1 MEKEIYI
8 MSKWEKIM
16 DNRIGGASS
25 KAEQVQ
31 KDRIFN
37 KISCALAH
45 NKTIDLKKEGDEA
58 FVAQNAREDSLV
70 AAFNE
75 KKLKSK
81 TLIKETKAIIAK
93 REKAA
98 KAKAKKAGK
107 ETAECQ
113 K

>member
-1 MEKEIYI
+1 

-16 DNRIGGASS
+16 DNRIHGAGS

-31 KDRIFN
+31 RDRVFS
-37 KISCALAH
+37 KMSRVLAH

-58 FVAQNAREDSLV
+58 FAAQKTREDSLV
-70 AAFNE
+70 AAFDE

-81 TLIKETKAIIAK
+81 TLIKEAKAIIAK

-98 KAKAKKAGK
+98 KAKANKAGK

-113 K
+113 Q

>member
-1 MEKEIYI
+1 
-8 MSKWEKIM
+8 MSKWEKVM
-16 DNRIGGASS
+16 DNRIGRAGSN
-25 KAEQVQ
+25 AEQIQ
-31 KDRIFN
+31 RNRTFSKMSR
-37 KISCALAH
+37 ALAH

-58 FVAQNAREDSLV
+58 FIAQKAREDSLV
-70 AAFNE
+70 AAFGE

-81 TLIKETKAIIAK
+81 ALIKEAKAIIAK

-113 K
+113 Q

>member
-1 MEKEIYI
+1 
-8 MSKWEKIM
+8 MSKWEKVM
-16 DNRIGGASS
+16 DNRIGGAGS

-31 KDRIFN
+31 RDRTFS
-37 KISCALAH
+37 KMSRALAH
-45 NKTIDLKKEGDEA
+45 NKTVDLKKEGDEA
-58 FVAQNAREDSLV
+58 FVVQKAREDSLV
-70 AAFNE
+70 AAFGE

-81 TLIKETKAIIAK
+81 ALIKEAKAIIAK

-98 KAKAKKAGK
+98 KAKARKAGK

>member
-1 MEKEIYI
+1 
-8 MSKWEKIM
+8 MSKWEKVM
-16 DNRIGGASS
+16 DNRIGGAGS

-31 KDRIFN
+31 RDRTFS
-37 KISCALAH
+37 KMSRALAH
-45 NKTIDLKKEGDEA
+45 DKTVDLKKEGDEA
-58 FVAQNAREDSLV
+58 FVAQKAHEDSLV
-70 AAFNE
+70 AAFGE

-81 TLIKETKAIIAK
+81 VLIKEAKAIIAK

-98 KAKAKKAGK
+98 KVKTKKAGK

>member
-1 MEKEIYI
+1 
-8 MSKWEKIM
+8 MSKWEKVM
-16 DNRIGGASS
+16 DNRIGGAGS

-31 KDRIFN
+31 RNRAFN
-37 KISCALAH
+37 KMNCALAH
-45 NKTIDLKKEGDEA
+45 NKTVDLKKEGDEA
-58 FVAQNAREDSLV
+58 FAAQKAHEDSLV
-70 AAFNE
+70 AAFGE

-81 TLIKETKAIIAK
+81 TLIKEAKTIIAK

-98 KAKAKKAGK
+98 KAKGGK